1 MDRSIFVA
9 LSGLSAGLERLN
21 AGSNNLANID
31 TIGFKK
37 SVPTFK
43 IVAPSEQVSRAFAA
57 PGPAVN
63 DMSGGVMTQSGRALD
78 VGLEGKGFFVVRTPR
93 GERYTRQGDFKINNN
108 GVLATQEGFPVLGD
122 GGVIKLGDSEVEIDA
137 SGAISEH
144 GVVVGS
150 LKVVDFKKEAQLRYE
165 GGLYS
170 SNSSASTIKKGE
182 TSVLQGFIEGS
193 NVSALKEMVA
203 MMENLRA
210 YQTQVK
216 LIQAIDGMS
225 RKAIEEVG
233 RVA

>member
-21 AGSNNLANID
+21 AGSNNLANIE

-37 SVPTFK
+37 SLPTFK
-43 IVAPSEQVSRAFAA
+43 VVAPSEQVSRAFAA
-57 PGPAVN
+57 PGPVIN
-63 DMSGGVMTQSGRALD
+63 DMSGGVMTKSGRALD
-78 VGLEGKGFFVVRTPR
+78 AALEGRGFFVVRTPR
-93 GERYTRQGDFKINNN
+93 GERYTRQGDFKVNQA
-108 GVLATQEGFPVLGD
+108 GQLATQEGFPVLGE

-137 SGAISEH
+137 SGSIQEQ
-144 GVVVGS
+144 GTVVGR
-150 LKVVDFKKEAQLRYE
+150 LKVVDFKDKTLLGYE

-170 SNSSASTIKKGE
+170 SGAQVPEVIKDGD
-182 TSVLQGFIEGS
+182 TAVLQGFTEAS
-193 NVSALKEMVA
+193 NVSALKEMVS

-216 LIQAIDGMS
+216 MIQSIDGMS

-233 RVA
+233 RV